1 MYENTYWCVNTNILF
16 LICKYIF
23 VCAVFNTKIIPIPQH
38 IQIQSIKI
46 SAFYFTKPKLK
57 ECEI

>member
-1 MYENTYWCVNTNILF
+1 MYENAYWFINANIMI

-23 VCAVFNTKIIPIPQH
+23 VCAVFNTKIIPIYQH
-38 IQIQSIKI
+38 IQIQSMKT
-46 SAFYFTKPKLK
+46 SVSNFTKLKQK

>member
-1 MYENTYWCVNTNILF
+1 MI

-23 VCAVFNTKIIPIPQH
+23 VCAVFNTKIIPIYQH
-38 IQIQSIKI
+38 IQIQSMKT
-46 SAFYFTKPKLK
+46 SVSNFTKLKQK